1 MKMRSMARTVVAAAT
16 VAALGGC
23 AGNQLGGL
31 GEILGTV
38 LGGGAGQQGQGQGQ
52 LLVEVQQ
59 VDTRQQAIHVRT
71 QEGRTGAVRYDQNTQ
86 VIYRNQQY
94 PVTALE
100 RGDVAQIEVQQL
112 QNNEIYVSRV
122 LVQQS
127 VRERTGQGTNVPG
140 SVGGVQQVSG
150 RVGQINGQ
158 AGMFELQTPGGT
170 ITVSL
175 PANATAATVNRFRSL
190 RTGESVTIEGSY
202 VSASMVELYRFH

>member
-1 MKMRSMARTVVAAAT
+1 MRMRSLARTSVAAAL

-31 GEILGTV
+31 GEILGAV
-38 LGGGAGQQGQGQGQ
+38 LGGGGEQQGQGQ

-71 QEGRTGAVRYDQNTQ
+71 QDGRTGAVRYDRNTQ
-86 VIYRNQQY
+86 VIYRQQQY

-100 RGDVAQIEVQQL
+100 RGDVAQLEVQQL

-127 VRERTGQGTNVPG
+127 VRERTGQAGTG
-140 SVGGVQQVSG
+140 TQGGAHLQQVSG

-158 AGMFELQTPGGT
+158 AGMFELQTTGGT
-170 ITVSL
+170 LTVSL
-175 PANATAATVNRFRSL
+175 PANASAAAVDRFRRL
-190 RTGESVTIEGSY
+190 RTGESVSVEGSF
-202 VSASMVELYRFH
+202 VTAVMVELNRFL

>member
-1 MKMRSMARTVVAAAT
+1 MKMRSLARTFAVAAT

-38 LGGGAGQQGQGQGQ
+38 LGGGAGQQQGQGQ

-71 QEGRTGAVRYDQNTQ
+71 QDGRTGSVRYDQNTQ
-86 VIYRNQQY
+86 VVYQQQQY

-100 RGDVAQIEVQQL
+100 RGDVAQLEVQQL

-127 VRERTGQGTNVPG
+127 VRERTGQQSTGMG
-140 SVGGVQQVSG
+140 SAAGVQQISG

-158 AGMFELQTPGGT
+158 AGMFELQTAGGT
-170 ITVSL
+170 LTVSL
-175 PANATAATVNRFRSL
+175 PANSTAATVDHFRSL
-190 RTGESVTIEGSY
+190 RTGASVTIEGSY
-202 VSASMVELYRFH
+202 VTAGMVELYRFR